1 MKSLNNMQGLTK
13 MTEIKKKR
21 SLADIIAEKKAL
33 ASQNTEAIIL
43 KEEEVTN
50 PVIPSIL
57 FPTEL
62 EEEKKKNETFSLSV
76 VLNAKQI
83 MAKELAFQ
91 GKSFCLV
98 GAAGTGKTTAQRE
111 IAAELLRQNKLGT
124 HTFRV
129 QGTTLRVSAPSIAFV
144 AYTRIASGNLKKAI
158 HKDPALEEVLTHNI
172 TTIHNLLEYAPE
184 FYWDYEAE
192 KEKMRFVPKR
202 TAMNPLDITHLIIE
216 ESSMVGL
223 KLWQQ
228 LYDAM
233 RPNTQIIFI
242 GDINQLPPVMDRS
255 ILNYA
260 LVQLPVVELTHVY
273 RQAETSLILENAHR
287 ILKGTTQL
295 LEGKDFKIMR
305 NGEVQHSQS
314 KLSMM
319 LGQAFPKYAK
329 QELEFPGTGYD
340 PQQDIILSPF
350 NVKDLG
356 TNSLNKWIAQFLGQE
371 RKAIVH
377 EVIAGMAKHY
387 LAIGDKVMYNKQVG
401 EIISINRNMEYHGK
415 HPLPASV
422 GLTRFGTYLNVE
434 DAEEGEDD
442 FGAGYENIDL
452 EKMMEEGAKEDLL
465 RSASH
470 IVTLKMETDEEIVLD
485 AVGDYAPA
493 IFTLGYAL
501 TVHKA
506 QGCEWRK
513 VFIVLHKD
521 HSVMAYRELLYTAV
535 TRAKEQCILI
545 TKDFMIRKAIENP
558 RIKGDSIDEK
568 IAYFNSGLLPEIEIH
583 CTKNI

>member
-1 MKSLNNMQGLTK
+1 
-13 MTEIKKKR
+13 
-21 SLADIIAEKKAL
+21 
-33 ASQNTEAIIL
+33 
-43 KEEEVTN
+43 
-50 PVIPSIL
+50 
-57 FPTEL
+57 
-62 EEEKKKNETFSLSV
+62 
-76 VLNAKQI
+76 
-83 MAKELAFQ
+83 
-91 GKSFCLV
+91 
-98 GAAGTGKTTAQRE
+98 
-111 IAAELLRQNKLGT
+111 
-124 HTFRV
+124 
-129 QGTTLRVSAPSIAFV
+129 
-144 AYTRIASGNLKKAI
+144 
-158 HKDPALEEVLTHNI
+158 
-172 TTIHNLLEYAPE
+172 
-184 FYWDYEAE
+184 
-192 KEKMRFVPKR
+192 
-202 TAMNPLDITHLIIE
+202 
-216 ESSMVGL
+216 MVGL

-287 ILKGTTQL
+287 ILKGEASL

-319 LGQAFPKYAK
+319 LGQAFPRYYK

-340 PQQDIILSPF
+340 PLQDIILSPF

-356 TNSLNKWIAQFLGQE
+356 TISLNKWIAQFLGQD
-371 RKAIVH
+371 RKAVVH
-377 EVIAGMAKHY
+377 EIIAGMSKHY

-422 GLTRFGTYLNVE
+422 NLTRFGTYINGDE
-434 DAEEGEDD
+434 DEEEGEDD

-470 IVTLKMETDEEIVLD
+470 IVTLKMETDEEITLD

-493 IFTLGYAL
+493 LFTLGYAL
-501 TVHKA
+501 TIHKA

-521 HSVMAYRELLYTAV
+521 HSVMAFRELLYTAV

-545 TKDFMIRKAIENP
+545 TKDFMVSKAINNP

-568 IAYFNSGLLPEIEIH
+568 IAYFNSGLLPEIEIF